1 MGPPGRPFPRRRPQG
16 RPRSDHIY
24 RDINELRSELRPQP
38 GPPPAPSRLRPS
50 LWKFRVERR
59 KKPSRLA
66 DIQEMAEA
74 STTVPPGPSRS
85 EASEGLS
92 MYPPSDH
99 GRAMDDPNTSMIA
112 ASASPEVQHVAA
124 EPRRHQ
130 LEPRHLT
137 VQSVPLPQELQTLQG
152 MEWTKSDY
160 SSPHVEG
167 EGDGWQ
173 PGDLKDTP
181 TLTPGTLTPPS
192 PTETIMDVAAGV
204 SDGLEINRDRQDRRQ
219 SNYLRI
225 RQDSLRAS
233 VPSPNCYLQDTD
245 DDVSVISNDEEN
257 DNFSER
263 FFDADCEDDN
273 GPRSL
278 KTISKRSFSTWSIRS
293 IRSTFSRDS
302 GNINWVYD

>member
-1 MGPPGRPFPRRRPQG
+1 MAPPTTPFDSPLHGRDHRRDRPIPHWQPGP
-16 RPRSDHIY
+16 S
-24 RDINELRSELRPQP
+24 QP
-38 GPPPAPSRLRPS
+38 GPPPAPGRLRPS

-66 DIQEMAEA
+66 DIPEMAEGA
-74 STTVPPGPSRS
+74 SSTVPSSR
-85 EASEGLS
+85 SEGLS
-92 MYPPSDH
+92 VYPPSDH

-112 ASASPEVQHVAA
+112 ASASPEAQRVAA
-124 EPRRHQ
+124 GPGRHQ
-130 LEPRHLT
+130 LEPRQPT
-137 VQSVPLPQELQTLQG
+137 VQSVPLPQELQTLHD

-160 SSPHVEG
+160 SSPHVGG
-167 EGDGWQ
+167 EDDGWQ

-204 SDGLEINRDRQDRRQ
+204 SEGLKINRHRQNRRQ

-225 RQDSLRAS
+225 RQDRAS
-233 VPSPNCYLQDTD
+233 IPSPNFYLQDTD

-263 FFDADCEDDN
+263 FFDADCGDDN

>member
-1 MGPPGRPFPRRRPQG
+1 
-16 RPRSDHIY
+16 
-24 RDINELRSELRPQP
+24 
-38 GPPPAPSRLRPS
+38 
-50 LWKFRVERR
+50 
-59 KKPSRLA
+59 
-66 DIQEMAEA
+66 MAEGA
-74 STTVPPGPSRS
+74 STTVPPGPSRR
-85 EASEGLS
+85 EGLS
-92 MYPPSDH
+92 VYPPSDH

-112 ASASPEVQHVAA
+112 AFASPEVQRVAA

-130 LEPRHLT
+130 LEPRQPT
-137 VQSVPLPQELQTLQG
+137 VQSVPLPQELQTLQDMG
-152 MEWTKSDY
+152 WTKSDY

-173 PGDLKDTP
+173 PGDLMDTP

-204 SDGLEINRDRQDRRQ
+204 SEGLEINRDRQNRRQ

-225 RQDSLRAS
+225 RQDRAS
-233 VPSPNCYLQDTD
+233 VPSPNRYLQDTD

-263 FFDADCEDDN
+263 FFDADCGDDN

-302 GNINWVYD
+302 GNINWVHD